1 MKDKDERTEADK
13 ERRLAELRALMYDEA
28 GREKLVA
35 ELLALEESLGVRIDD
50 LQALEEIMD
59 EVRAATDNV
68 SKKLNALHRRVRR
81 RQRAR
86 AVSVMVVSAYWW
98 IAGVL
103 VLIALGLAIVGLAQV
118 VFQQAAK

>member
-13 ERRLAELRALMYDEA
+13 ERRLAELRALMDDEA

-50 LQALEEIMD
+50 VRALEEIID
-59 EVRAATDNV
+59 EVQTATDNL
-68 SKKLNALHRRVRR
+68 SKKLSALHRRVRR
-81 RQRAR
+81 RQRVR
-86 AVSVMVVSAYWW
+86 AVSVLVVSAYWL

-118 VFQQAAK
+118 VF

>member
-59 EVRAATDNV
+59 EVQAATDNV

-86 AVSVMVVSAYWW
+86 AVSVMVVSAYWL